1 MDPEIPD
8 PVRPATETS
17 SKADHLCVLVHGLW
31 GNPSH
36 MGTIASALRK
46 RYDESQL
53 HILAAEC
60 NTGNLTYDGI
70 EVCGE
75 RLAQEVEETL
85 SKLETDGHRIQ
96 KLSVVGYSLG
106 GLISRYAIG
115 LLFARGWLDN
125 DKLEPVNFTTF
136 ASPHLG
142 ARAPVRGAQNLLFN
156 GLGSRTISTSGKQM
170 FLADTFQD
178 TGKPLL
184 SALADP
190 NNIFIEGLK
199 RFKHRC
205 VYGNVVN
212 DRTTAFYTTTFSSE
226 DHFRDLGNMNI
237 NYLEGYAPV
246 VIDPDVYK
254 LPIAELKERPPFPSR
269 IWQSIRN
276 FFSKLPFW
284 LFFCL
289 ILVIAIPIFLVY
301 SVRETFRSRER
312 IREHEQG
319 TGNTFRSYRVP
330 RGLRRIQTA
339 MDEVFENAAARQ
351 DPDYIPPSA
360 APADLESQ
368 AESSID
374 KSETLDDSPPGTS
387 PAENSTDN
395 TTKVK
400 KARCGEKSPT
410 LALTPDQFSMIKS
423 LNAVGF
429 RKYPVY
435 IHNHERTHAAI
446 VVRVDDPGYAEGHT
460 VIKQWLDQE
469 FRL

>member
-1 MDPEIPD
+1 MGPD
-8 PVRPATETS
+8 PVHGATA

-36 MGTIASALRK
+36 MGTISSALRK
-46 RYDESQL
+46 RYDETQL
-53 HILAAEC
+53 HILAAQC

-75 RLAQEVEETL
+75 RLAQEIEATL
-85 SKLETDGHRIQ
+85 GKLETNGHNVR

-115 LLFARGWLDN
+115 LLYARGWLDDN
-125 DKLEPVNFTTF
+125 KLEPVNFTTF

-184 SALADP
+184 CALADP
-190 NNIFIEGLK
+190 NSIFIEGLK
-199 RFKHRC
+199 RFKRRC

-212 DRTTAFYTTTFSSE
+212 DRTTAFYTTIFSSE
-226 DHFRDLGNMNI
+226 DHFRDLEDANI
-237 NYLEGYAPV
+237 NYVKGYEPV
-246 VIDPDVYK
+246 VIDPDVYT
-254 LPIAELKERPPFPSR
+254 LPTLGKKKRPPFPLR
-269 IWQSIRN
+269 VWQSTRN

-289 ILVIAIPIFLVY
+289 ILLIAIPMFLVY
-301 SVRETFRSRER
+301 SVRETLRSRER
-312 IREHEQG
+312 IRAHDEG
-319 TGNTFRSYRVP
+319 TGNTFKGYRRP
-330 RGLRRIQTA
+330 LGLSRIRTA

-351 DPDYIPPSA
+351 DPDYISPN
-360 APADLESQ
+360 APTADLESQ
-368 AESSID
+368 PASSIG
-374 KSETLDDSPPGTS
+374 EPVALEDSPAVDSRLET
-387 PAENSTDN
+387 STDHAN
-395 TTKVK
+395 NVKKVK
-400 KARCGEKSPT
+400 CGEKRPT

-446 VVRVDDPGYAEGHT
+446 VVRADDPGYAEGHT
-460 VIKQWLDQE
+460 VIKHWLDQE
-469 FRL
+469 FQI

>member
-1 MDPEIPD
+1 MDSD
-8 PVRPATETS
+8 PANGATT

-46 RYDESQL
+46 RYDETQL
-53 HILAAEC
+53 HILVAEC

-75 RLAQEVEETL
+75 RLAQEIEVTL
-85 SKLETDGHRIQ
+85 GKLEASGHNAK

-115 LLFARGWLDN
+115 LLFARGWLDD

-142 ARAPVRGAQNLLFN
+142 ARAPVRGVQNLLFN

-190 NNIFIEGLK
+190 ISIFIEGLK

-212 DRTTAFYTTTFSSE
+212 DRTTAFYTTIFSSE
-226 DHFRDLGNMNI
+226 DHFGDLENANI
-237 NYLEGYAPV
+237 NYLKGYEPV
-246 VIDPDVYK
+246 VIDPDVYT
-254 LPIAELKERPPFPSR
+254 LPASEKKRPPFPSR
-269 IWQSIRN
+269 MWQNIRN

-284 LFFCL
+284 LFFS
-289 ILVIAIPIFLVY
+289 LVLLVAIPIFLVY

-312 IREHEQG
+312 IRAHEEG
-319 TGNTFRSYRVP
+319 TGNAFRSYRMP
-330 RGLRRIQTA
+330 LGLRRIRTA

-351 DPDYIPPSA
+351 EPDYISLKASTTDVESQTASPIA
-360 APADLESQ
+360 APDAL
-368 AESSID
+368 
-374 KSETLDDSPPGTS
+374 G
-387 PAENSTDN
+387 NSTAVAFPSEDS
-395 TTKVK
+395 TDDASKVK
-400 KARCGEKSPT
+400 KVRCGEKRPT
-410 LALTPDQFSMIKS
+410 LALTPDQFTMIKS

-435 IHNHERTHAAI
+435 IHNHQRTHAAI

-460 VIKQWLDQE
+460 VIKHWLDQE
-469 FRL
+469 FQL

>member
-1 MDPEIPD
+1 MDPDPDNRAIIP
-8 PVRPATETS
+8 
-17 SKADHLCVLVHGLW
+17 KADHLCVLVHGLW

-36 MGTIASALRK
+36 MGSIASALRK
-46 RYDESQL
+46 RYDEKQL
-53 HILAAEC
+53 HILVAEC

-75 RLAQEVEETL
+75 RLAHEIEATL
-85 SKLETDGHRIQ
+85 SKLEADGHKMR

-115 LLFARGWLDN
+115 LLYARGWLDD

-142 ARAPVRGAQNLLFN
+142 ARAPVRGVQNLLFN

-190 NNIFIEGLK
+190 SSIFMEGLK
-199 RFKHRC
+199 RFKNRC

-212 DRTTAFYTTTFSSE
+212 DRTTAFYTTIFASE
-226 DHFRDLGNMNI
+226 DHFRDLENTTI
-237 NYLEGYAPV
+237 NYVKGYEPV
-246 VIDPDVYK
+246 VIDPDVYT
-254 LPIAELKERPPFPSR
+254 LPASEDKKRPPFPLR
-269 IWQSIRN
+269 AWQSIRT

-289 ILVIAIPIFLVY
+289 ILLIAIPVFLVY

-312 IREHEQG
+312 IRQHEEG
-319 TGNTFRSYRVP
+319 PGKSFSGYRMP
-330 RGLRRIQTA
+330 LGLRRIQTA

-351 DPDYIPPSA
+351 GPDYISPNV
-360 APADLESQ
+360 PATDLESQ
-368 AESSID
+368 AASRNGKTGAAEDSQAAASS
-374 KSETLDDSPPGTS
+374 G
-387 PAENSTDN
+387 NSTDDAN
-395 TTKVK
+395 KVK
-400 KARCGEKSPT
+400 KVRCGEKRPT
-410 LALTPDQFSMIKS
+410 IALTPDQFSMIKS

-435 IHNHERTHAAI
+435 IHNHEHTHAAI

-460 VIKQWLDQE
+460 VIKHWLDQE
-469 FRL
+469 FDL